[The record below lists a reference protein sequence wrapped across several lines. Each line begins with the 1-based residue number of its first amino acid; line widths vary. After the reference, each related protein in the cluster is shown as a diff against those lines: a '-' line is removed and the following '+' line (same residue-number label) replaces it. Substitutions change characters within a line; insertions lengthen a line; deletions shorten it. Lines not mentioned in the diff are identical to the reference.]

1 MSGKII
7 GNANEYFL
15 FVAVILAIN
24 AMQMLLTGSHFQW
37 DDVRRSMQGR
47 STRQVY
53 RNSVLLDPRRF
64 GTYSG
69 TRLLLPNNW
78 VSLSTLRK
86 CMHKTRHVHKKKKD
100 EF

>member
-7 GNANEYFL
+7 GNANKYFL
-15 FVAVILAIN
+15 FVVVILAIN

-53 RNSVLLDPRRF
+53 RNPVLLDPRRF

-69 TRLLLPNNW
+69 DLSLLLPNNW
-78 VSLSTLRK
+78 VSLSHLAK
-86 CMHKTRHVHKKKKD
+86 MHT
-100 EF
+100 